1 MATWKKVI
9 VSGSDAS
16 LNELYVRTSV
26 QTPQLNVGT
35 NQQISTAQSTTFLTG
50 SFTGSFSGNG
60 VNLTGVVPNLAQSIF
75 PSTQIT
81 PITSATKLFANV
93 EGEIT
98 NKFVVAG
105 QITASAYAG
114 VSGDITINAAGVAA
128 IAANSV
134 ALGTDTTG
142 DYVATIDP
150 GAGLTGG
157 STSGEGVAH
166 TLAVGEG
173 SHITVHDVDINV
185 NTTTLIPAVWA
196 QSASYSGSIID
207 VIAGDVNV
215 TAAGVSSIG
224 SEVIVNADVHASAA
238 ITASKINFSG
248 TSFVSAST
256 LSSPSQGNAVL
267 TVNGIAGSTID
278 LGLQAA
284 DSPSFVG
291 LTLTGDAAVN
301 GGDITTTATTATV
314 FNTTATTV
322 NAFGAATTLNI
333 GGGSGTTTVGNS
345 LVVTG
350 DLQVNGDLVTVNTAN
365 LAVEDKFIL
374 LASGSATAGDGGIV
388 IDRGSDA
395 AGNIAFGFDS
405 ATDRWGYQNGLTD
418 SATGI
423 TIGTNGNSAFA
434 GYVFT
439 EAAHVSAPTT
449 GEFVLAGAIYTATN
463 EDIFIYS

>member
-50 SFTGSFSGNG
+50 SFTGSFKGNG
-60 VNLTGVVPNLAQSIF
+60 SGLTHVTGAAVF
-75 PSTQIT
+75 PTSVLT
-81 PITSATKLFANV
+81 PLTSATKLFAND
-93 EGEIT
+93 GAN
-98 NKFVVAG
+98 NKTISAG

-142 DYVATIDP
+142 DYVATITP

-224 SEVIVNADVHASAA
+224 SGVIVNADVHASAA
-238 ITASKINFSG
+238 IVASKINFSG

-322 NAFGAATTLNI
+322 NAFGAATSLNL
-333 GGGSGTTTVGNS
+333 GAATGTTTVGNK

-350 DLQVNGDLVTVNTAN
+350 DLQVNGDLVTLNTAN
-365 LAVEDKFIL
+365 LNVEDKFIL
-374 LASGSATAGDGGIV
+374 LNSGSSTATDESGIIFGGANGTAGSGSALIWNGDYNSSDGRLAIANSVGATDSTATVSYYIAGVFDGTEAN
-388 IDRGSDA
+388 A
-395 AGNIAFGFDS
+395 ATAQADHNGNIRIESG
-405 ATDRWGYQNGLTD
+405 
-418 SATGI
+418 
-423 TIGTNGNSAFA
+423 
-434 GYVFT
+434 
-439 EAAHVSAPTT
+439 
-449 GEFVLAGAIYTATN
+449 
-463 EDIFIYS
+463 DIFIYS